1 MDPMEEIWN
10 DVALPGKDGN
20 KYISFKGLN
29 DLSFLYLSGFVDVNR
44 FGFKE
49 WTDSFQ
55 PSQQKDGSYLVT
67 HDQWLEKR
75 KFRYDGPIG
84 APFDPLSLEE
94 REYTEAEFL
103 KILSEKVIPNT
114 IFEKNASPQIMAN
127 LRLRKKLQNGK
138 VILDKE
144 VKEGLVHV
152 LTNYA
157 SPLYF
162 MEMTVNNLKKA
173 KGTKGA
179 MSQIETQRSKFAA
192 GMTAQQIASARFAE
206 IAKEAKKEP
215 PPVSSAPAVSLKDLK
230 KKKREIKA

>member
-1 MDPMEEIWN
+1 MDI
-10 DVALPGKDGN
+10 
-20 KYISFKGLN
+20 
-29 DLSFLYLSGFVDVNR
+29 NR
-44 FGFKE
+44 FSFKE
-49 WTDSFQ
+49 WAESFQ
-55 PSQQKDGSYLVT
+55 SSQQKDGSYLVT

-75 KFRYDGPIG
+75 KFRYEGPIG
-84 APFDPLSLEE
+84 VPFDPLSLEE

-114 IFEKNASPQIMAN
+114 IFEKNAAPQIMAN

-173 KGTKGA
+173 KGAKGA

-192 GMTAQQIASARFAE
+192 GKTAQEIVTTRLAE
-206 IAKEAKKEP
+206 ISKELQKEAA
-215 PPVSSAPAVSLKDLK
+215 PVSEAPSVSLKELK